1 MKTMKDYAEE
11 VTKAAGI
18 HKGSDEE
25 KTVHNEIYNIMGGGE
40 YQPFNHYR
48 LSTYNSTIANNIRK
62 TNARLGAQVAPH
74 LSNVLKK

>member
-18 HKGSDEE
+18 HRGSDEE
-25 KTVHNEIYNIMGGGE
+25 ITVHKEIYNIMGGGE
-40 YQPFNHYR
+40 YRPFDHH
-48 LSTYNSTIANNIRK
+48 LVSTYNSKIANNIR
-62 TNARLGAQVAPH
+62 RIDGQLGNKVIPH